1 MNNKYLPIIEEK
13 LRELLPNES
22 CREAAVIK
30 AMSYSLLAGGKRVR
44 PTLVLAFCE
53 ALGGEVEAALPYACA
68 IEMIHTYSLIH
79 DDLPCMDNDDLR
91 RGKPSNHKVF
101 GEDIALLAGDA
112 LQSLAFDVMLRPES
126 LEKAGMNGASA
137 AAVLAYACGPTGMV
151 GGQVIDLETEGKD
164 PDLDIIKEMYAKK
177 TGALLSAAC
186 VMGAVLA
193 GADEGVIASVRTYAE
208 KIGLAFQIVDDI
220 LDIESDTETLGK
232 PVGSDAENEKVNYVT
247 KVGVNEG
254 RALAFKLT
262 KQAVEAL
269 AGIPADT
276 SYLEDL
282 ALSLSHR
289 LN

>member
-164 PDLDIIKEMYAKK
+164 PDLDTIKEMYAKK

>member
-164 PDLDIIKEMYAKK
+164 PDLDTIKEMYAKK

-193 GADEGVIASVRTYAE
+193 GADEGVLASVRTYAE